1 MSIMKNKEPLPG
13 DLIRD
18 CFDGELGLV
27 VSSLRTYNYGIESDL
42 NSDEGDLKEY
52 VLVQWPSY
60 SGPTPCMLI
69 AIERGDVEIV
79 GENE

>member
-27 VSSLRTYNYGIESDL
+27 VSSLRSYNYGIYGAAE
-42 NSDEGDLKEY
+42 DLKEY

-69 AIERGDVEIV
+69 ALERGDVEIV

>member
-1 MSIMKNKEPLPG
+1 MSIMKNKEPSPG

-27 VSSLRTYNYGIESDL
+27 VSSLRSYNYGIYGAVE
-42 NSDEGDLKEY
+42 DLKEY

-69 AIERGDVEIV
+69 ALERGDVEIV